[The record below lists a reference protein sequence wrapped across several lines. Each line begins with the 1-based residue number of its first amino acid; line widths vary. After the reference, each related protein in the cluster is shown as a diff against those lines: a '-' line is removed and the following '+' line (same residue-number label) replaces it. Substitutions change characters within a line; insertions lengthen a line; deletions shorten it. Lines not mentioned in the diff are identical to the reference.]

1 MIYSYYLKDYLSFNE
16 VNIEFSKGLNIFTG
30 PSGAG
35 KSIFMQAMLSCFALN
50 DVKSS
55 ISEVNMKNSTLEL
68 DEFDISMDDDIYL
81 KAIKKDKVRYFLNN
95 QSISKSSINTLSTK
109 LIKYINSKKSD
120 EFSSENLLI
129 FLDRI
134 VSKEEKKYSK
144 LLDSYKSNYKIYL
157 QLKTNYIKI
166 LDDEKKVEDLK
177 EFTKFEIQKIQSI
190 DPKVDEYEELSE
202 IKSKLSKKDKV
213 QESLSK
219 VSDIFTYQSNV
230 NQLLDLLD
238 VDSSF
243 FDDSMNE
250 LNNIIEKYNDNLDD
264 LNEIDI
270 EHVLDRIEKLVSLT

>member
-1 MIYSYYLKDYLSFNE
+1 
-16 VNIEFSKGLNIFTG
+16 
-30 PSGAG
+30 
-35 KSIFMQAMLSCFALN
+35 
-50 DVKSS
+50 
-55 ISEVNMKNSTLEL
+55 
-68 DEFDISMDDDIYL
+68 MDDDIYL

-202 IKSKLSKKDKV
+202 IKSKLSK
-213 QESLSK
+213 
-219 VSDIFTYQSNV
+219 
-230 NQLLDLLD
+230 
-238 VDSSF
+238 
-243 FDDSMNE
+243 
-250 LNNIIEKYNDNLDD
+250 
-264 LNEIDI
+264 
-270 EHVLDRIEKLVSLT
+270 